1 MNTNTLYIDIYSK
14 KRLGYI
20 ILNQSTNIY
29 RKDGNRIG
37 GGQMSLERLML
48 VKLDFNLPPR
58 SLWCSLTLTRQWS
71 KQAGKKKGSYS
82 YDDSMRKDCIIIYSI
97 HTG

>member
-37 GGQMSLERLML
+37 EFREI
-48 VKLDFNLPPR
+48 DA
-58 SLWCSLTLTRQWS
+58 C
-71 KQAGKKKGSYS
+71 
-82 YDDSMRKDCIIIYSI
+82 
-97 HTG
+97 

>member
-1 MNTNTLYIDIYSK
+1 MHRLWHLNFQNKYIYMYVYMYVCICMYVCMYVCMK

-58 SLWCSLTLTRQWS
+58 SL
-71 KQAGKKKGSYS
+71 
-82 YDDSMRKDCIIIYSI
+82 
-97 HTG
+97 